1 MSASVDQKFE
11 TFVEENLSERQVT
24 DGAGAADGM
33 EKVSVPAPQD
43 ASIEN
48 LGGPTNQNYK
58 NDDNSS
64 KIANKGTSAIKGNAV
79 NKNAGAAEGK
89 PAGIT
94 KAEET
99 KPEGEVVK
107 EEEINVDDDVKALLT
122 GEELS
127 EEFKAKTKTIFE
139 AAVKSKI
146 SESKKKL
153 EEEFEKQLS
162 EKVEEVKTEL
172 SEKMDKFLTYVA
184 EEWKKENEIEIHKGI
199 KLEMYGSF
207 MDGMKKL
214 FEENYVQI
222 PEEKYDVLDEMTH
235 KLDEMEEKLN
245 EQIEKNVSL
254 SGQINARTRDS
265 LIAEV
270 SKGLAQTQQ
279 EKLASLAE
287 EVVFESEE
295 SFKEKLAT
303 LKENYF
309 PKEKVS
315 APKEDVA
322 TGEVAAPA
330 EGAMAAYVNAISQWQ

>member
-322 TGEVAAPA
+322 TGEVAAPV

>member
-1 MSASVDQKFE
+1 
-11 TFVEENLSERQVT
+11 
-24 DGAGAADGM
+24 
-33 EKVSVPAPQD
+33 
-43 ASIEN
+43 
-48 LGGPTNQNYK
+48 
-58 NDDNSS
+58 
-64 KIANKGTSAIKGNAV
+64 
-79 NKNAGAAEGK
+79 
-89 PAGIT
+89 
-94 KAEET
+94 
-99 KPEGEVVK
+99 
-107 EEEINVDDDVKALLT
+107 
-122 GEELS
+122 
-127 EEFKAKTKTIFE
+127 
-139 AAVKSKI
+139 
-146 SESKKKL
+146 
-153 EEEFEKQLS
+153 
-162 EKVEEVKTEL
+162 
-172 SEKMDKFLTYVA
+172 
-184 EEWKKENEIEIHKGI
+184 
-199 KLEMYGSF
+199 MYGSF

-214 FEENYVQI
+214 FEENYVSI
-222 PEEKYDVLDEMTH
+222 PEEKYDVLDEMTN

>member
-184 EEWKKENEIEIHKGI
+184 EEWKKENEIELHKGI

-214 FEENYVQI
+214 FEENYVSI

-254 SGQINARTRDS
+254 SGQINTRTRES

-270 SKGLAQTQQ
+270 SKGLAQTQA

-295 SFKEKLAT
+295 SFKEKIAT

-322 TGEVAAPA
+322 TGEVAAPT